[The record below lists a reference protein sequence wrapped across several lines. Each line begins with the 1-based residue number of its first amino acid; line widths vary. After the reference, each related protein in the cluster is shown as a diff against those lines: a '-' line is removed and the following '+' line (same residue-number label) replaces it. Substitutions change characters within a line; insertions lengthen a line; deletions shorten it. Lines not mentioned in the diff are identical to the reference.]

1 MPKTTNDP
9 LSQLVQD
16 ILASPKY
23 RDINPDL
30 ITAIGARELSKRR
43 TLKEAIKATRN
54 KLHQVGGAYF
64 ASSQDY
70 AIWLHQLVGAPF
82 MGPQEG
88 GMAPADVTGLVP
100 IQQSCR
106 SIMAHHAST
115 RERLPIL
122 DQFYATVL
130 ADLPPIHSV
139 LDLACGLNP
148 LALPWMPLAA
158 DARYYAYD
166 IYQPM
171 LDFLNL
177 AFPLLNIDGHAQSRD
192 ITQSPP
198 DQYADLA
205 LILKTIP
212 CLEQI
217 DKQAGSRLL
226 HAVNVRHILVSFP
239 VHSLGGKSKGMST
252 YYEAHFRD
260 LLGNAPWEVKKFEFA
275 TELAFLVQKG
285 SIY

>member
-1 MPKTTNDP
+1 MTMPKTTNDP

-16 ILASPKY
+16 ILTSSKY

-30 ITAIGARELSKRR
+30 ITSIGARELAKRR

-70 AIWLHQLVGAPF
+70 AIWLNQLAGAPF
-82 MGPQEG
+82 M
-88 GMAPADVTGLVP
+88 APAVQS
-100 IQQSCR
+100 IKQSCR
-106 SIMAHHAST
+106 CIMAHHAST
-115 RERLPIL
+115 RERLPII
-122 DQFYATVL
+122 DQFYSIIF
-130 ADLPPIHSV
+130 ADLPLIHSV

-148 LALPWMPLAA
+148 LALPWMPLALN
-158 DARYYAYD
+158 ARYSAYD

-171 LDFLNL
+171 LDFLNQ
-177 AFPLLNIDGHAQSRD
+177 AFPLLNIDGHAASRD
-192 ITQSPP
+192 IIQSPP

-217 DKQAGSRLL
+217 DRQAGSRLL
-226 HAVNVRHILVSFP
+226 HAI
-239 VHSLGGKSKGMST
+239 
-252 YYEAHFRD
+252 
-260 LLGNAPWEVKKFEFA
+260 NARY
-275 TELAFLVQKG
+275 
-285 SIY
+285 I